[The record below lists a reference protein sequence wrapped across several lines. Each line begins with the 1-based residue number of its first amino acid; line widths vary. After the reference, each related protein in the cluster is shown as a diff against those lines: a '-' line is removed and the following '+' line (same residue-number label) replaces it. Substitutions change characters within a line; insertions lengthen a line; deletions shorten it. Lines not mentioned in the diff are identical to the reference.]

1 MSTDK
6 QQQQNNLFKNG
17 LYPRI
22 LQDINANKS
31 IVWGYIKSYNTKS
44 SSAFIKLD
52 PYRRLFGLINLVQ
65 LKFI

>member
-6 QQQQNNLFKNG
+6 QQQQNNFFKNR

-31 IVWGYIKSYNTKS
+31 IVWGYIKLYNTKS
-44 SSAFIKLD
+44 SSAFIKPD
-52 PYRRLFGLINLVQ
+52 PYWRLFGLIDLV
-65 LKFI
+65 